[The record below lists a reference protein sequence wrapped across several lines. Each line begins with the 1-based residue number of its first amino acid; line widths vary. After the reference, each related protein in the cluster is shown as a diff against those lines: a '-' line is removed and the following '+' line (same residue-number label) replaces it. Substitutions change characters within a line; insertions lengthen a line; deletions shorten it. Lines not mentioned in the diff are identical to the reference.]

1 MTIPSF
7 HLRNSRPAHGRPLDR
22 SRPGRGV
29 TGGFTL
35 IEILMV
41 MVLMMT
47 MMTMMTMLVGNMLS
61 TSRTAATRATL
72 LKVHRMLQERRDAFT
87 RYQLKRGEI
96 ATAIAVLRAS
106 GLNQRRSR
114 QLAPVVARKLLYRLA
129 LPQHHGE
136 RTIGSNT
143 ISNADS
149 SELLY
154 WLLRNG
160 NTFGVPNES
169 DGRFLASELADTDSD
184 GLIELIDGWGQP
196 LRFYRWPT
204 RLVRSAGPGQQISA
218 ADFERSQLMLG
229 AGSTARF
236 GFDPD
241 DDPLDRFG
249 AWVMAM
255 GNESVYHTPFTWHS
269 PLVLSAGSD
278 GVVGLHEP
286 HDTANLGHLAR
297 PNGTDLAI
305 YDNITNLNIPIG
317 SN

>member
-1 MTIPSF
+1 M
-7 HLRNSRPAHGRPLDR
+7 A
-22 SRPGRGV
+22 
-29 TGGFTL
+29 L
-35 IEILMV
+35 IT
-41 MVLMMT
+41 T
-47 MMTMMTMLVGNMLS
+47 MMTMMALLVGNMLT
-61 TSRTAATRATL
+61 TSRTAATRTTL
-72 LKVHRMLQERRDAFT
+72 LKVHRMLEERRDAFA

-96 ATAIAVLRAS
+96 STAVGVLRNS
-106 GLNQRRSR
+106 GLGERQSR
-114 QLAPVVARKLLYRLA
+114 QLAPVVARKLLYRFA

-136 RTIGSNT
+136 RMIGTNT

-154 WLLRNG
+154 WLLING
-160 NTFGVPNES
+160 NTFGVPNEN
-169 DGRFLASELADTDSD
+169 DGGFTAAELADTDGD
-184 GLIELIDGWGQP
+184 GLKELVDGWGQP

-218 ADFERSQLMLG
+218 ADFERSQLLLG
-229 AGSTARF
+229 AGSTGRF

-249 AWVMAM
+249 QWVTLQGSETAW
-255 GNESVYHTPFTWHS
+255 HTPFTWHA

-278 GVVGLHEP
+278 EIVGLYEP

-297 PNGTDLAI
+297 PNGIDLAV

>member
-1 MTIPSF
+1 MIIT
-7 HLRNSRPAHGRPLDR
+7 RPHHRTSQHSATRR
-22 SRPGRGV
+22 GRGIG
-29 TGGFTL
+29 GGFTL

-41 MVLMMT
+41 IALMMT
-47 MMTMMTMLVGNMLS
+47 MMAMMVMLVGNMLG

-72 LKVHRMLQERRDAFT
+72 VKVHGMLQERRDAFSM
-87 RYQLKRGEI
+87 YQLKRGEI
-96 ATAIAVLRAS
+96 ATAVGVLRAS
-106 GLNQRRSR
+106 GLSERFSR

-136 RTIGSNT
+136 RTIGTNVS
-143 ISNADS
+143 SNADS

-154 WLLRNG
+154 WLLKNG
-160 NTFGVPNES
+160 NTFGVPNLS
-169 DGRFLASELADTDSD
+169 DGRFIANELGDTDGD
-184 GLIELIDGWGQP
+184 GLIELVDGWGQP

-204 RLVRSAGPGQQISA
+204 RLVRSAGPGQSISS
-218 ADFERSQLMLG
+218 ADYERSQLLLG
-229 AGSTARF
+229 AGTKARF
-236 GFDPD
+236 SFDPD

-249 AWVMAM
+249 AWVTAQ
-255 GNESVYHTPFTWHS
+255 GNESLYHTPYTWHA

-278 GVVGLHEP
+278 GIVGLYEP
-286 HDTANLGHLAR
+286 HDTANLGHLAQ